1 MSTRVE
7 PNEIYRDEI
16 RRWAH
21 ALATADIDQL
31 EDALDDGSTLDHVA
45 LFVDGNMAKRDS
57 LLLTLLPFLAGL
69 IEEMPE
75 WIANYATACP
85 FAAQGTG
92 VSDADACLAW
102 LEKNQKM
109 TREQRDY
116 VACQRARHAVE
127 AAGRMNRVGHIEFQE
142 LVRRAVR
149 LADELESNADLE
161 VHINPIHAWARFQTP
176 ALLGGLAEAPADV
189 LFFAAGSD
197 IGTAVLEP
205 AARRAVRQLA
215 ESGPWTIDSWACLT
229 EHADRDELIKLCRD
243 LAQIGLVAFVNL

>member
-1 MSTRVE
+1 MNTDVKPSE
-7 PNEIYRDEI
+7 SYRDQI

-31 EDALDDGSTLDHVA
+31 EDSLDDGSNLDHVA

-69 IEEMPE
+69 IEELPE
-75 WIANYATACP
+75 WIVNYATACP
-85 FAAQGTG
+85 FPAQGTG
-92 VSDADACLAW
+92 VNDADTCLAW
-102 LEKNQKM
+102 LERNQKM

-127 AAGRMNRVGHIEFQE
+127 ATGRANRVGHIEFQK
-142 LVRRAVR
+142 LARRAVGF
-149 LADELESNADLE
+149 ADALETNADLE
-161 VHINPIHAWARFQTP
+161 VHVNPIHVWTRFQTA
-176 ALLGGLAEAPADV
+176 ALLDESATAPADV

-205 AARRAVRQLA
+205 AARRAVRELA
-215 ESGPWTIDSWACLT
+215 ENGPWTIDSWSCLT
-229 EHADRDELIKLCRD
+229 EHADRDELITLCRD